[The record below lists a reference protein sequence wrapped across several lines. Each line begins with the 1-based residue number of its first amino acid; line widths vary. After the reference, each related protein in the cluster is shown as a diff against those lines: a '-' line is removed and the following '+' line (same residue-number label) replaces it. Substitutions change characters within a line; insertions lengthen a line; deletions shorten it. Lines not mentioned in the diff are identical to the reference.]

1 MERPTHHLRNLLS
14 DAATAGRGIAVI
26 SALAL
31 ATVLTAQYGFGLKP
45 CELCHFQRVPY
56 VAALFLG
63 LLVLLLA
70 KKGKPKVAA
79 ALVFLC
85 ALIFAAGSGLG
96 FYHAGVEQHW
106 WRSFLE
112 GCKIDFSSGGDLLAQ
127 IEASA
132 AVPCD
137 RPAWVDPVI
146 GMSMAAWNGIV
157 SAGLAVGCMTSSIL
171 ITRRANGF

>member
-1 MERPTHHLRNLLS
+1 MSLPRRLLS
-14 DAATAGRGIAVI
+14 DARIAGRGIAAV
-26 SALAL
+26 SALTL

-56 VAALFLG
+56 IATLILG
-63 LLVLLLA
+63 LPILLLA
-70 KKGKPKVAA
+70 KQGKPKAAA
-79 ALVFLC
+79 ALVLLC
-85 ALIFAAGSGLG
+85 AFVFAAGSGLG

-112 GCKIDFSSGGDLLAQ
+112 GCKIDFSGGGDLLAQ
-127 IEASA
+127 IESSA

-137 RPAWVDPVI
+137 RPAWTDPVL
-146 GMSMAAWNGIV
+146 GLSMAAWNGIV
-157 SAGLAVGCMTSSIL
+157 SAGLAITCLASSIL